1 MIPNVPNPLGGL
13 KAPSFVEPEA
23 APGTRTER
31 YDWVGGAV
39 DVIAGATSATRTP
52 STQRPTA
59 SPPPKGSK
67 AVDIGAV
74 SVSTEEVVADEGSPD
89 IGHAR
94 IEGEDPGEP
103 IQIPSIMVAQQAS
116 SKFKRSLKK
125 QSTQG
130 LNVNKLNKQAFS
142 DEIMQ
147 ELKTIDANGDGTL
160 SYEEIAVYVQEKLD
174 TQHAEARMRARNNIL
189 KQVGC
194 CPLALD
200 VRSARLLRVFFPCQ
214 PLISLPTTRTCPA
227 PLRWSVARAC

>member
-1 MIPNVPNPLGGL
+1 
-13 KAPSFVEPEA
+13 
-23 APGTRTER
+23 
-31 YDWVGGAV
+31 
-39 DVIAGATSATRTP
+39 
-52 STQRPTA
+52 
-59 SPPPKGSK
+59 
-67 AVDIGAV
+67 
-74 SVSTEEVVADEGSPD
+74 
-89 IGHAR
+89 
-94 IEGEDPGEP
+94 
-103 IQIPSIMVAQQAS
+103 MVAQQAS

-200 VRSARLLRVFFPCQ
+200 ARSARLLRAFLPCQ

-227 PLRWSVARAC
+227 PLRWSVARSC